1 MTFDELTNEAKLLFV
16 IHAGEQ
22 TLWMSQI
29 LDRYANAG
37 GPKDREVAA
46 WNEFGKFMSH
56 CLQASIEQRRRR
68 KDQQK
73 KAEARMRA

>member
-1 MTFDELTNEAKLLFV
+1 VTFGDLSNEAKLLFV
-16 IHAGEQ
+16 IHFGEQ

-46 WNEFGKFMSH
+46 WNEFGRFLSH
-56 CLQASIEQRRRR
+56 CMQTSIEERRRR
-68 KDQQK
+68 KGHQK
-73 KAEARMRA
+73 KVEARMRA